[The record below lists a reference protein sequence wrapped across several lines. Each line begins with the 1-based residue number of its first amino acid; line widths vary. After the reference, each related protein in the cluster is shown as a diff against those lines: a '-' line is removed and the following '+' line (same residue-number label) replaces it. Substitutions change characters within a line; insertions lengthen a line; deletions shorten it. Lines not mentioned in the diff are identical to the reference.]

1 MPDSG
6 SATIT
11 QALILTQPA
20 SASDWEEYYDLRW
33 QILRKPWNQ
42 TRGSER
48 DERDT
53 EGFHAM
59 VREPAGSVVAIGRLH
74 LNTPEEAQI
83 RYMAVDEQ
91 WRNRGLGTRILD
103 SLESQARSQS
113 VERIV
118 LNSREDAVGF
128 YVKHGYQVERQART
142 LFGDIRHIRMR
153 KDLKTSKGVEA
164 PA

>member
-1 MPDSG
+1 MSERET
-6 SATIT
+6 ATT
-11 QALILTQPA
+11 PQGLILTQPA

-33 QILRKPWNQ
+33 RILRKPWNQ

-59 VREPAGSVVAIGRLH
+59 VREPAGSVLAIGRLH
-74 LNTPEEAQI
+74 LNTPGEAQI

-103 SLESQARSQS
+103 ALETQARNQS

-118 LNSREDAVGF
+118 LNSREDAVKF

-153 KDLKTSKGVEA
+153 KDLKTPKSAENPG
-164 PA
+164 